1 MFKFTD
7 PSLSVLDF
15 FTNRSKT
22 LNIIVNPELNTGHSL
37 ADFSYNEELHQDL
50 NVLTVIPLDHYGNF
64 LSLTLDDWSVIT
76 SKVQFPEHLD
86 FNQLLSIFW
95 ETQPI
100 LVVTDIARSEVHD
113 SDFFQQSLVK
123 QVNLAYS
130 RDIASEYAPEDVHYI
145 SQSFDL
151 DKLMRCGVY
160 LQGHCYSAHDF
171 VINNHNLFEKDS
183 LIVPVFNIHSTQK
196 ELQQFLVFDLQGKF
210 LDCVVGTEVLY

>member
-1 MFKFTD
+1 MK
-7 PSLSVLDF
+7 SLLDF

-64 LSLTLDDWSVIT
+64 LSLTLDDWGVIT

-113 SDFFQQSLVK
+113 SDFFNKAWSSKSILHIAEILPVNMHQKMFTTSL
-123 QVNLAYS
+123 NL
-130 RDIASEYAPEDVHYI
+130 
-145 SQSFDL
+145 
-151 DKLMRCGVY
+151 
-160 LQGHCYSAHDF
+160 
-171 VINNHNLFEKDS
+171 
-183 LIVPVFNIHSTQK
+183 LI
-196 ELQQFLVFDLQGKF
+196 
-210 LDCVVGTEVLY
+210 

>member
-1 MFKFTD
+1 MK
-7 PSLSVLDF
+7 SVLDF

-50 NVLTVIPLDHYGNF
+50 NVLTVIPRDHYGNF
-64 LSLTLDDWSVIT
+64 LSLTLDDWGVIT

-113 SDFFQQSLVK
+113 SDFFNKAWSSKSILHIAEILPVNMHQKMFTTSL
-123 QVNLAYS
+123 NL
-130 RDIASEYAPEDVHYI
+130 
-145 SQSFDL
+145 
-151 DKLMRCGVY
+151 
-160 LQGHCYSAHDF
+160 
-171 VINNHNLFEKDS
+171 
-183 LIVPVFNIHSTQK
+183 LI
-196 ELQQFLVFDLQGKF
+196 
-210 LDCVVGTEVLY
+210 